1 MRRSQWFLTGGLAAA
16 GFLAVLSV
24 AGIAQAQQAA
34 TFNMSITENR
44 IQGATGQV
52 TMTPLG
58 NDQARVDI
66 RITGLQPN
74 NQHAAHI
81 HTAQGAQC
89 DTNAP
94 VTYPLT
100 NVSVD
105 GSGVGTSTTTITL
118 TADKP
123 VQANNA
129 YVNVH
134 QMAMGGPGVIC
145 ANVTQSYVAG
155 GAGATGGAGGAGGAG
170 AQTPSALPQTGTG
183 GLTEQTSA
191 AWLLA
196 GLASLIA
203 VFGGTGALAVVRR
216 RK

>member
-1 MRRSQWFLTGGLAAA
+1 MRRSQRFLAGGLAAA
-16 GFLAVLSV
+16 GLLALLSI
-24 AGIAQAQQAA
+24 AGIAQAQQPA
-34 TFNMSITENR
+34 TFEMSITENR
-44 IQGATGQV
+44 IQGASGQ
-52 TMTPLG
+52 TTITPLG

-81 HTAQGAQC
+81 HTAQGARC

-123 VQANNA
+123 IQANNA
-129 YVNVH
+129 YANVH

-145 ANVTQSYVAG
+145 ANITQSYTA
-155 GAGATGGAGGAGGAG
+155 GGAGGAGGTGGAG

-183 GLTEQTSA
+183 GFTEQTSA
-191 AWLLA
+191 GWLLA
-196 GLASLIA
+196 GLASLFA
-203 VFGGTGALAVVRR
+203 LFGGTGALAVARR
-216 RK
+216 RR